1 MRSVPDSLLPK
12 KLVSQLLEEDA
23 GLRDIVDEFVQG
35 LTTRLAEIEA
45 AHAEMDWELLTT
57 LAHRLKGASGSYGY
71 PDISRLCAEMG
82 AAFRAHQAQDFQARL
97 RHLAALTKAAR
108 AGLQDA

>member
-1 MRSVPDSLLPK
+1 MSSVPDALLPK

-35 LTTRLAEIEA
+35 LATRLAELEA
-45 AHAEMDWELLTT
+45 AHAKLDWELLAT

-71 PDISRLCAEMG
+71 PEISRLCADME
-82 AAFRAHQAQDFQARL
+82 AAFRAHQAGDFQSQVRQL
-97 RHLAALTKAAR
+97 SGLTAAAR
-108 AGLQDA
+108 AGLESR

>member
-1 MRSVPDSLLPK
+1 MGSVPDPLLPT
-12 KLVSQLLEEDA
+12 KLVSQLLQEDA

-35 LTTRLAEIEA
+35 LATRLAEIEA
-45 AHAEMDWELLTT
+45 AHEKLDWELLAT

-71 PDISRLCAEMG
+71 PDISRLCAEME
-82 AAFRAHQAQDFQARL
+82 AAFRAHQAEDFQARL
-97 RHLAALTKAAR
+97 RHLAALTKAAC